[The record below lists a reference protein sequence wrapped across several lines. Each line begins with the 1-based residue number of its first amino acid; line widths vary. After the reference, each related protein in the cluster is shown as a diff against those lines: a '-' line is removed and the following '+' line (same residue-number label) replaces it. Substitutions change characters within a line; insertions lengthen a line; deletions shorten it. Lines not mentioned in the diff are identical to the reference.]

1 MHDITKYIYTQ
12 YRVYYMWY
20 KYKKNNNNNNECV
33 LHSVCVSIP
42 WKYFYCGRSQS
53 YPYHI
58 SKATKHNQ
66 TWFYNLL
73 SLTHLKK
80 SKTECN
86 RVEKQKSFE
95 KLYKRH
101 FSYEMMPSDIFLL
114 IIFVC
119 AYVIVQHF
127 TIFVLF
133 FSFSSCCLVV
143 VAFKL

>member
-1 MHDITKYIYTQ
+1 MNVCCILCVFPFHKNTFTVEEVSHTHTTFPHRAYEKDKNQMFYT
-12 YRVYYMWY
+12 
-20 KYKKNNNNNNECV
+20 
-33 LHSVCVSIP
+33 
-42 WKYFYCGRSQS
+42 
-53 YPYHI
+53 

-127 TIFVLF
+127 TIF
-133 FSFSSCCLVV
+133 FSFNSCCLVV
-143 VAFKL
+143 AAFKL